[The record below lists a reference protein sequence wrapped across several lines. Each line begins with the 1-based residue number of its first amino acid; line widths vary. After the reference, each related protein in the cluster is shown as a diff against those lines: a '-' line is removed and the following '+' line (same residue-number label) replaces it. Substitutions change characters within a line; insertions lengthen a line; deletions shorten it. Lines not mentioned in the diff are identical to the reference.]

1 MKKKQFATLD
11 LKSLGAIKIISMRIF
26 IYLFLFANCILI
38 SCKQQ
43 KKLPPGWIDEQRL
56 LKADEEPG
64 NWMSLGRNFMQQHHS
79 PLKQIDAENVK
90 DLGFAWQYETN
101 SNRGRVYRGLEA
113 TPIVVD
119 GVLYTSGAWSQVY
132 AVNAKTGKEIW
143 RYDPQVDGN
152 YARRA
157 CCDVV
162 NRGVQV
168 WKGKVY
174 VGTLDGYLVCLNA
187 ADGKVMWK
195 VNTFTDRTA
204 YYTITGPPQIAKDK
218 VVIGNSGAEFGV
230 RGYISAYDLETGK
243 FAWRFFMVPGDPK
256 KGFEH
261 PEMEMAVK
269 TWDPDSDW
277 KAGGGGTVWG
287 EFTYDPILNLLY
299 VGTGNATP
307 YPIWYRSPKG
317 GDNLFLVSI
326 LAINPDNG
334 KMVWYYQTT
343 PGECWDYTSTMNIV
357 LADLTING
365 KQRNVLMQAPKNGFF
380 YVIDRSTGELISAE
394 KYIPVNW
401 ASHVDMKTGK
411 PVLTGDGWY
420 KDSPKYI
427 FPGPTGG
434 HSWMPMSYSPQTGL
448 VYIPTIDFPFVY
460 KSIAGSRFK
469 PGYSNLYAVLLPGV
483 TLPDEYKYLQKKWPA
498 PEREILKAWN
508 PVTQKEIWRVK
519 LQADQNGGVLS
530 TSGNLVFEGT
540 STGLLV
546 AYSADKGQKL
556 KEIEVGTGIMAA
568 PISYEVDDEQF
579 VAVMAGY
586 GGAGLPFDGDEEVL
600 NKYQNAGRI
609 IAFKLN
615 GTQTPLPPK
624 KLRDS
629 VVPAPPEVIFNKEM
643 LTKGGKIYQS
653 LCFDC
658 HTTFGETHFSDIP
671 DLSMMAKPTHESF
684 NDILLK
690 GKFSYYGMADFS
702 DVLKSEDVE
711 AVHQYLIAVQK
722 ERFEKERRH
731 NRK

>member
-1 MKKKQFATLD
+1 
-11 LKSLGAIKIISMRIF
+11 MRIF
-26 IYLFLFANCILI
+26 IYLFLLLNCILP
-38 SCKQQ
+38 SCKEQEEF
-43 KKLPPGWIDEQRL
+43 PPGWIDEQRL
-56 LKADEEPG
+56 LKADEETG

-79 PLKQIDAENVK
+79 PLKQINEENVK

-132 AVNAKTGKEIW
+132 ALDAKTGKEVW

-174 VGTLDGYLVCLNA
+174 VGTLDGYLVCLDA
-187 ADGKVMWK
+187 ATGKVIWK
-195 VNTFTDRTA
+195 VDTFIDRIA
-204 YYTITGPPQIAKDK
+204 FYTITGPPQIANGK

-230 RGYISAYDLETGK
+230 RGYISAYDVENGK
-243 FAWRFFMVPGDPK
+243 FAWRFFTVPGDAK

-261 PEMEMAVK
+261 PEMEAASK

-299 VGTGNATP
+299 AGTGNATP

-326 LAINPDNG
+326 LAINPDSG
-334 KMVWYYQTT
+334 KLVWHYQTT
-343 PGECWDYTSTMNIV
+343 PGECWDYTSTMNMV
-357 LADLTING
+357 LADLTIKG
-365 KQRNVLMQAPKNGFF
+365 KQRKVIMQAPKNGFF
-380 YVIDRSTGELISAE
+380 YVIDRATGELLSAE
-394 KYIPVNW
+394 KYVPVNW
-401 ASHVDMKTGK
+401 ASHVDIKTGK
-411 PVLTGDGWY
+411 PVSTGAGWY

-427 FPGPTGG
+427 FPGPIGG
-434 HSWMPMSYSPQTGL
+434 HSWPPMSYNPQTGL
-448 VYIPTIDFPFVY
+448 VYIPTVDIPFVY
-460 KSIAGSRFK
+460 TAIPNYKYN
-469 PGYSNLYAVLLPGV
+469 PGYNNTYNIEDAVPLR
-483 TLPDEYKYLQKKWPA
+483 DENKHLEKDWPA
-498 PEREILKAWN
+498 PEGEVLKAWN
-508 PVTQKEIWRVK
+508 PVTQREIWRIK
-519 LQADQNGGVLS
+519 LQGDQNGGVLS
-530 TSGNLVFEGT
+530 TSGNLVIQGT
-540 STGLLV
+540 ATGQLV
-546 AYSADKGQKL
+546 VYSADNGQKL

-568 PISYEVDDEQF
+568 PISYNVEGEQY

-586 GGAGLPFDGDEEVL
+586 GGAALPWEGDVEAL
-600 NKYQNAGRI
+600 RNYQNVGRI

-615 GTQTPLPPK
+615 GTNTPLPAK
-624 KLRDS
+624 KIRDTI
-629 VVPAPPEVIFNKEM
+629 VPEPPGVILSNQIS
-643 LTKGGKIYQS
+643 TKGKKIYQS
-653 LCFDC
+653 LCESC
-658 HTTFGETHFSDIP
+658 HGDFGGEHFSDFP
-671 DLSMMAKPTHESF
+671 DLSMMAKRTHESF

-690 GKFSYYGMADFS
+690 GKLSYYGMADFS
-702 DVLKSEDVE
+702 DVLKPEDVE
-711 AVHQYLIAVQK
+711 AVHQYLISVQK
-722 ERFEKERRH
+722 ERFEKNGKN